1 MLNRIFLIVTCLFCG
16 YSAFICA
23 QNMIRYNAFKLEH
36 QDVQQKQQG
45 LMEIKMGYQESI
57 DALELPAWW
66 ELEAKKKMGY
76 SQPGERVY
84 KFYD

>member
-1 MLNRIFLIVTCLFCG
+1 M
-16 YSAFICA
+16 
-23 QNMIRYNAFKLEH
+23 
-36 QDVQQKQQG
+36 QQKQQG